1 MDPAGVLARND
12 SYHFFE
18 PLGDL
23 LKTGP
28 TNTNVMDVRLL
39 LVGKGRDTED
49 VLVSR
54 SRQHEE
60 RIPLEKVKADLIAS
74 GKLETG
80 RRSDLGRAGS
90 VDRR

>member
-1 MDPAGVLARND
+1 MPTTVNPHCVRLVREKAHLAAAIDPAGFLAKND

-39 LVGKGRDTED
+39 LVGKGR
-49 VLVSR
+49 
-54 SRQHEE
+54 
-60 RIPLEKVKADLIAS
+60 
-74 GKLETG
+74 G
-80 RRSDLGRAGS
+80 
-90 VDRR
+90 